1 VPALLWDDHPQLS
14 RPVLLAAFEGWNDAA
29 EAASGAVDWL
39 RHRWGGRR
47 FAHLDPEEYFDFQA
61 VRPQVVLV
69 DGETRELRWPANEC
83 FAATVGGGKRDA
95 VLLSG
100 VEPSYRWREFCSD
113 VVGMVHETGCEM
125 VVTLGAL
132 LADVPHTRPLR
143 ITGTAVDADLARRLG
158 LERSRY
164 EGPTGIVGVLHDA
177 CRAAGIASVSLW
189 VPVPHYVA
197 NPPNPVATLALLDAV
212 GRLLDAPTD
221 AEELRSAAESWRVE
235 VDRAVA
241 DDDETSE
248 YVADL
253 ERRYD
258 DEIPESDL
266 PSGDELAA
274 QIEQFL
280 REESPDDGD

>member
-1 VPALLWDDHPQLS
+1 MSALLWDDRPALT
-14 RPVLLAAFEGWNDAA
+14 RPVLLGAFEGWNDAG

-39 RHRWGGRR
+39 RHRWDAQR
-47 FAHLDPEEYFDFQA
+47 FARIDPDEYFDFQA

-69 DGETRELRWPANEC
+69 DGVTRELRWPANEC
-83 FAATVGGGKRDA
+83 FAAHVGPGRRDA
-95 VLLSG
+95 VLLAG
-100 VEPSYRWREFCSD
+100 VEPSYRWREFCAD
-113 VVGMVHETGCEM
+113 VVTVVEQTGCEM

-143 ITGTAVDADLARRLG
+143 ITGTAADEVLAKRLG

-164 EGPTGIVGVLHDA
+164 EGPTGIVGALHDT
-177 CRAAGIASVSLW
+177 CRRRGLPSVSLW
-189 VPVPHYVA
+189 APVPHYVA
-197 NPPNPVATLALLDAV
+197 NPPNPVATLALLEAV

-221 AEELRSAAESWRVE
+221 TKELRGAAEAWRTR
-235 VDRAVA
+235 VDEAVA
-241 DDDETSE
+241 DDDETAE
-248 YVADL
+248 YVSEL

-258 DEIPESDL
+258 DDVTDSDL

-280 REESPDDGD
+280 RDESDSED